1 MRNNSPLRTHQ
12 NCLIENPNGT
22 FSFVGKV
29 SAELAYFHRERGG
42 PLTEEESSKVR
53 QCGPG
58 LFQWCGTRT
67 WKTRLAASQALI
79 LFNQQRKK

>member
-1 MRNNSPLRTHQ
+1 MLTNLPQ

-29 SAELAYFHRERGG
+29 SAELLHFHRERGG
-42 PLTEEESSKVR
+42 PLTDEEIAQVR

-58 LFQWCGTRT
+58 LFSWCGTRT
-67 WKTRLAASQALI
+67 WKTRRAAATALVR
-79 LFNQQRKK
+79 LNRN